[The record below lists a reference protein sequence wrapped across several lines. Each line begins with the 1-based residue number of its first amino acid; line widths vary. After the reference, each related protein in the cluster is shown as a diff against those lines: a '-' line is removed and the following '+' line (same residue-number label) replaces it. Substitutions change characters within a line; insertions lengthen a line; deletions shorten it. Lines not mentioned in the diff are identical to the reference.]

1 MCGVCAVERASES
14 GAVSRGEQRAAHNPQ
29 RGPGWAAG
37 RWVGRAASPP
47 AGSPLVACRPPIAR
61 KPARSRG
68 AAPEPERESPT
79 EQTLG
84 RTHGIRVPHSLPP
97 CALATAPI
105 VSSAGASD
113 RPSTALGG
121 TRAAAPGRRVS
132 GRARLPGSS
141 RAPPPAFAF
150 AAAARRGLPGQRP
163 GPPGRP
169 RRGNLAAERRRRPQP
184 CGPGGN
190 RWRGPGRVLCVGARR
205 PAAGGRASLG
215 RSLPSTVPPGGRTP
229 GRLGNGAGIT
239 RNEPLGTAWLQGG
252 EGVATVVREPRGGAG
267 APPRMPVGE

>member
-14 GAVSRGEQRAAHNPQ
+14 GARSRGERRARLTIRSAGLARQ
-29 RGPGWAAG
+29 LGGGWAK
-37 RWVGRAASPP
+37 RLSPP
-47 AGSPLVACRPPIAR
+47 AGSPLVARRPPIAR

-79 EQTLG
+79 ELTLG

-97 CALATAPI
+97 CALATAPLI
-105 VSSAGASD
+105 SGAGASD
-113 RPSTALGG
+113 RPPTALRG

-132 GRARLPGSS
+132 GRARPHGSS

-169 RRGNLAAERRRRPQP
+169 RRGHLAEGRRRRPQP
-184 CGPGGN
+184 RGPGGEQVA
-190 RWRGPGRVLCVGARR
+190 RAGPGALCRGAQTGSGR
-205 PAAGGRASLG
+205 PRLP
-215 RSLPSTVPPGGRTP
+215 RPLPSLRCSPERSH
-229 GRLGNGAGIT
+229 AGSA
-239 RNEPLGTAWLQGG
+239 R
-252 EGVATVVREPRGGAG
+252 
-267 APPRMPVGE
+267 